1 MMYNNLNLCNI
12 ADLRIG
18 ILKGDVIINKNFRS
32 LILFFVICLS
42 LSSCARYNNSESVS
56 ESTGTQVQNEETT
69 QPPFIIEGGGVI
81 GGDADFD
88 FNQTTEEYVE
98 DDPIYLQIK
107 EGLNNLGM
115 NYAEIP
121 VTADLIGAE
130 KAVRYQFDDNTL
142 IEIYKFDENSDTFK
156 KVKENKEITI
166 EGAGSAPV
174 DEVSENLALYI
185 EGDIKNK
192 DEIIKLFESVKNE

>member
-1 MMYNNLNLCNI
+1 MTPCKGFKYY
-12 ADLRIG
+12 RG
-18 ILKGDVIINKNFRS
+18 ILKGDVTINKN
-32 LILFFVICLS
+32 LGILMLLFIICLN
-42 LSSCARYNNSESVS
+42 LSSCASSNDSESIS
-56 ESTGTQVQNEETT
+56 ESTGIQTQSEETT
-69 QPPFIIEGGGVI
+69 QPPFIIEGGGII
-81 GGDADFD
+81 GGNADFD

-107 EGLNNLGM
+107 EGLNSLGM
-115 NYAEIP
+115 NYAEVP

-142 IEIYKFDENSDTFK
+142 IEIYKFDENSDAFK
-156 KVKENKEITI
+156 KVKENKEVTI

-192 DEIIKLFESVKNE
+192 DEIIKLFKSVKNE

>member
-1 MMYNNLNLCNI
+1 M
-12 ADLRIG
+12 AG
-18 ILKGDVIINKNFRS
+18 ILKGDVIINKNLS
-32 LILFFVICLS
+32 ILILLFIICLN
-42 LSSCARYNNSESVS
+42 LSSCASSNNSESVS
-56 ESTGTQVQNEETT
+56 ETT
-69 QPPFIIEGGGVI
+69 QPPFIIEGGGII

-142 IEIYKFDENSDTFK
+142 IEIYKFDENSDAFK
-156 KVKENKEITI
+156 KVKENKEVTI

>member
-1 MMYNNLNLCNI
+1 M
-12 ADLRIG
+12 
-18 ILKGDVIINKNFRS
+18 INKNFS
-32 LILFFVICLS
+32 VLILLFIICLN
-42 LSSCARYNNSESVS
+42 LSSCTSSNNSESIS
-56 ESTGTQVQNEETT
+56 ENTDTQVQNEETT
-69 QPPFIIEGGGVI
+69 QPPFIIEGGGII

-88 FNQTTEEYVE
+88 FNQATEEYVE

-107 EGLNNLGM
+107 DGLNNLGM

-130 KAVRYQFDDNTL
+130 KAVRYKFDDDTL
-142 IEIYKFDENSDTFK
+142 IEIYKFDENSDAFK

-192 DEIIKLFESVKNE
+192 DEIIKLFKSLKNE

>member
-1 MMYNNLNLCNI
+1 MTPCKGFIYC
-12 ADLRIG
+12 RG
-18 ILKGDVIINKNFRS
+18 ILKGDVTINKN
-32 LILFFVICLS
+32 LGILMLLFIICLN
-42 LSSCARYNNSESVS
+42 LSSCASSNDSESIS
-56 ESTGTQVQNEETT
+56 ESTGIQTQSEETT
-69 QPPFIIEGGGVI
+69 QPPFIIEGGGII

-107 EGLNNLGM
+107 EGLNSLGM

-142 IEIYKFDENSDTFK
+142 IEIYKFDENSDAFK
-156 KVKENKEITI
+156 KVKENKEVTI

-192 DEIIKLFESVKNE
+192 DEIIKLFKSVKNE